1 MPYMSLFF
9 DLKGDKGKYD
19 YSNNNGNK
27 AIMIMIINILH
38 HFIFIYIMLSLYLIY
53 YVSYIITSVMI
64 KYSNI

>member
-27 AIMIMIINILH
+27 VIMTMIIKYITPFYICTYNTFLIPYILC
-38 HFIFIYIMLSLYLIY
+38 FIYYHI
-53 YVSYIITSVMI
+53 SYD
-64 KYSNI
+64 

>member
-27 AIMIMIINILH
+27 AIMTMIINILH
-38 HFIFIYIMLSLYLIY
+38 RLVFVHIIPFLMSCILCFIYYHI
-53 YVSYIITSVMI
+53 SYD
-64 KYSNI
+64 